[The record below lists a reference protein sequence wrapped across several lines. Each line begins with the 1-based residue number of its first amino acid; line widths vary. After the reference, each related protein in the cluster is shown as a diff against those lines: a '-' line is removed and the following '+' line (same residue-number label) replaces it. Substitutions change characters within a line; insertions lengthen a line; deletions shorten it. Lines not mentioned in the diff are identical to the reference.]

1 MSIER
6 FIGRA
11 NRRRKRAGRAG
22 GTMVEAF
29 EQDVL
34 LQYLAHLV
42 RDQRIGSKEMEII
55 CNGTGSFMPCMET
68 VAEETFFEAFRKFTD
83 QLDQRV
89 VPRAVLQGGK
99 ALLAD
104 QLARCRQQLGQA
116 EPSNLQNNLDYLAE
130 ELDLDD
136 IEGKF
141 FSFVLRYYTHDSL
154 QRLCDD
160 LTRCSLSPQEVS
172 SICLGCDR
180 AELAER
186 LRPGGRLLASGVLNQ
201 RYRNG
206 SDIDDIYEV
215 PDAVRIAVQKSTGGP
230 EDIRR
235 FILGEPQ
242 TASLLW
248 ADFEHLGETHERLG
262 QFLQAVLAQ
271 RIAGVNV
278 LLWGPPGTGKTE
290 LCKTLAHQ
298 LNVRLYAIGE
308 QDDEGGEPTRRERIG
323 YLQLAQNLLRYQ
335 SKSLLLFDEMDDL
348 FEGNSLARLLGGKAS
363 MGSKVFTNR
372 LLEQNPVPT
381 LWVLNDVSILDAAI
395 VRRMSLAIELK
406 VPPASVR
413 QRVWQRVLD
422 KNALSLPEQQIR
434 HLAELDIAPAVVD
447 NAARVA
453 REIGGRMED
462 FQFATD
468 GLVRVLSGP
477 GAKPADRPQSQ
488 FHLDLMCCDID
499 LARLRQQVAQACKRD
514 FSLCLYGPPG
524 TGKSA
529 FVRYLAQTLGM
540 PVLLKRASDLLNAYV
555 GQTEQRIAAAF
566 REALDKEAFLVFDEA
581 DSLLGDRRYAQ
592 RSWEVTQ
599 VNEML
604 TWMETHPLPFACTT
618 NLMDRIDQASLRRFT
633 FKCHCDSLGPDQRS
647 LAFERFFGLQL
658 PAAEVTGLSGL
669 TPGDFALVHKKASL
683 LDCGENVA
691 TLIEMLRQEV
701 QSKSEQRQRPIGF
714 GQS

>member
-1 MSIER
+1 M
-6 FIGRA
+6 A
-11 NRRRKRAGRAG
+11 D
-22 GTMVEAF
+22 VF

-34 LQYLAHLV
+34 LQYVSRLA
-42 RDQRIGSKEMEII
+42 RDQRIGSKEMEVI
-55 CNGTGSFMPCMET
+55 CGGTGSFMSYLET
-68 VAEETFFEAFRKFTD
+68 VAEEAFFGAFSEFTD
-83 QLDQRV
+83 QLDQKI
-89 VPRAVLQGGK
+89 VPRKVLQCGRK
-99 ALLAD
+99 LLVD
-104 QLARCRQQLGQA
+104 QLTLCRQRLGQVQS
-116 EPSNLQNNLDYLAE
+116 SNLQNNLDYLAG
-130 ELDLDD
+130 ELELDD
-136 IEGKF
+136 IERDF

-160 LTRCSLSPQEVS
+160 LTRCSLNPQELS
-172 SICLGCDR
+172 AICLGCDR

-186 LRPGGRLLASGVLNQ
+186 LRPGGRLLASGVLRQ
-201 RYRNG
+201 SFRNG
-206 SDIDDIYEV
+206 SDIDDTYEV
-215 PDAVRIAVQKSTGGP
+215 PDTVRIAVQKSTDGP

-235 FILGEPQ
+235 LILGEPQ
-242 TASLLW
+242 KASLVW
-248 ADFEHLGETHERLG
+248 EDFEHLGETHERLG
-262 QFLQAVLAQ
+262 QFLQAALAQ
-271 RIAGVNV
+271 RIVGVNV

-290 LCKTLAHQ
+290 LCKTLAQ
-298 LNVRLYAIGE
+298 RLNVRLYAIGE
-308 QDDEGGEPTRRERIG
+308 QDDDGGEPTRRERIG

-335 SKSLLLFDEMDDL
+335 RKSLLLFDEMDDL
-348 FEGNSLARLLGGKAS
+348 FEGNALARLFGGKAS

-372 LLEQNPVPT
+372 LFEQNPVPT
-381 LWVLNDVSILDAAI
+381 LWVLNDVEILDAAI

-422 KNALSLPEQQIR
+422 KNALSLPNQQIR

-462 FQFATD
+462 FQFAAD

-477 GAKPADRPQSQ
+477 GARPTDRPQSA
-488 FHLDLMCCDID
+488 FHLDLMRCDTD
-499 LARLRQQVAQACKRD
+499 LAVLRQQVAQAGKRD

-529 FVRYLAQTLGM
+529 FVCYLAETLGM
-540 PVLLKRASDLLNAYV
+540 PVLFKRASDLLNAYV

-566 REALDKEAFLVFDEA
+566 REARDKEAFLVFDEA

-592 RSWEVTQ
+592 RNWEVTQ

-633 FKCHCDSLGPDQRS
+633 FKCHCDSLGLEQLS

-658 PAAEVTGLSGL
+658 PATELTGLAGL
-669 TPGDFALVHKKASL
+669 TPGDFALVHKKARL
-683 LDCGENVA
+683 LNCAENIA

-701 QSKSEQRQRPIGF
+701 QTKNERRQRPIGF